1 MSAKNTVFGLKGNIV
16 YSKTPMQLEICENG
30 YLVCEEGK
38 VKGVYPALPD
48 TYAGIPVKD
57 YGDRLLIPGLSDLHV
72 HAPQYAFRGLGMDME
87 LLEWLETNTF
97 PEEAK
102 ISGSGLC
109 EESIWDFCREF
120 KKERNDE
127 EHVSSQRTSGGDVVS
142 DGSA

>member
-102 ISGSGLC
+102 YRDL
-109 EESIWDFCREF
+109 DYA
-120 KKERNDE
+120 KKAYGIFAEN
-127 EHVSSQRTSGGDVVS
+127 
-142 DGSA
+142 

>member
-72 HAPQYAFRGLGMDME
+72 HAPQYAFIFPNR
-87 LLEWLETNTF
+87 ETEITLF
-97 PEEAK
+97 E
-102 ISGSGLC
+102 SG
-109 EESIWDFCREF
+109 IT
-120 KKERNDE
+120 
-127 EHVSSQRTSGGDVVS
+127 SSS
-142 DGSA
+142 

>member
-102 ISGSGLC
+102 YRDLDYAKKHMG
-109 EESIWDFCREF
+109 FCREF

-127 EHVSSQRTSGGDVVS
+127 SMYLRNRTSGGDVVS